1 MFQVD
6 ESATVYDQH
15 SRDEIVSSTQRA
27 GFIFEYCCLL
37 HAKSGQLT
45 FTATA
50 GSTPDVIL
58 IWRHHLPS
66 LASTVREYVRP
77 TPFGREVAIRSSD
90 PSIKIGVTREWSRL
104 KSSNG

>member
-27 GFIFEYCCLL
+27 GFIFEYCYLL

-77 TPFGREVAIRSSD
+77 TLFAAK
-90 PSIKIGVTREWSRL
+90 PSAAATRQLKLALPVNGV
-104 KSSNG
+104 G